1 MFFLAIN
8 QSPMSRILI
17 IVMMLFVL
25 AFGFYLGVRLN
36 GGGENRFEKQKKILE
51 AYGLMKQFYVD
62 DVNGDSLAGA
72 GIQGMAEYLDPH
84 TVYLEPEKVSYSQAE
99 FDGNFDGIGIEFDV
113 INDTLLVV
121 TPLSGGP
128 SASVGISSGDR
139 IIAIDSVSAI
149 GITPQQVL
157 KKLRGTR
164 GTKVHLKVLRPLS
177 GKLLDFLVA
186 RGKISTSSIDA
197 AFMIGNRVGYIRVSR
212 FIATT
217 ADEFRSALL
226 SLKQQGMVRLVID
239 LRGNPGGFLEQAV
252 EVADEFLSQG
262 KLIVF
267 TKSRAGGAE
276 EERYLAKSGGGY
288 EKGDLIVLVDKGSAS
303 ASEILA
309 GALQD
314 NKRAV
319 VVGELSFGKGL
330 VQRQIP
336 FSDGSALR
344 LTVSRYYTPSGR
356 QIQRVYHKGS
366 AGRERYYEDAMTNIL
381 PQKLFA
387 HPDSLLY
394 LKNGDVV
401 VYKTSSLPS
410 LVASLSGGKEKG
422 NGRLAALRDAGGVIP
437 DYWVT
442 ASSYSD
448 FYQRLFQSGSFDDIA
463 RRLLDDPQSAAQGYR
478 SSLDRFIAEYAG
490 ENRFESLVIT
500 SCKAKKI
507 AFDRSGFIRERKEI
521 ERAVKSRIAH
531 QLFGAEGQI
540 RFLVQSADPVVKI
553 AVTVPAAQPSQVVR

>member
-1 MFFLAIN
+1 MIFSGNAN
-8 QSPMSRILI
+8 KSPMSRILI
-17 IVMMLFVL
+17 IVLMLFVL
-25 AFGFYLGVRLN
+25 AFGFYLGARLS
-36 GGGENRFEKQKKILE
+36 GAGDGRFEKQKKILE
-51 AYGLMKQFYVD
+51 AYSLMKQFYVD

-72 GIQGMAEYLDPH
+72 GIQGMVEYLDPH

-149 GITPQQVL
+149 GITPQEVL
-157 KKLRGTR
+157 RKLRGTR
-164 GTKVHLKVLRPLS
+164 GTKVHLNVLRPLS
-177 GKLLDFLVA
+177 GKFFDFIVP

-197 AFMIGNRVGYIRVSR
+197 SFMIDHRVGYIRLSR

-217 ADEFRSALL
+217 ADEFRQALV
-226 SLKQQGMVRLVID
+226 SLKKQGMVRLVID

-252 EVADEFLSQG
+252 EVADEFLRQG
-262 KLIVF
+262 QLIVF
-267 TKSRAGGAE
+267 TKSRAGGVE
-276 EERYLAKSGGGY
+276 DERYIAKAGGGY

-330 VQRQIP
+330 VQRQLP
-336 FSDGSALR
+336 FADGSALR

-356 QIQRVYHKGS
+356 QIQRVYHKGI
-366 AGRERYYEDAMTNIL
+366 AGRERYYQDAMTNIA

-394 LKNGDVV
+394 LKNSDVV
-401 VYKTSSLPS
+401 VYKTTSLPS
-410 LVASLSGGKEKG
+410 LVASLSGVKG
-422 NGRLAALRDAGGVIP
+422 NGKVGLAALRDAGGVIP

-442 ASSYSD
+442 VRPYSD
-448 FYQRLFQSGSFDDIA
+448 FYQRLFQSGSFDYMA
-463 RRLLDDPQSAAQGYR
+463 RKLLDDPRSLAQRYR
-478 SSLDRFIAEYAG
+478 SSFERFIAEYTEEA
-490 ENRFESLVIT
+490 RFEALVLQ

-507 AFDRSGFIRERKEI
+507 VFDRAGFIDNRKEI
-521 ERAVKSRIAH
+521 VRAVKSRIAH
-531 QLFGAEGQI
+531 QLFGSEGQI
-540 RFLVQSADPVVKI
+540 RFLVQNTDPVVRI
-553 AVTVPAAQPSQVVR
+553 AAKVPASQP